1 MLTSQHVYM
10 LTVAVCNQKGGVGK
24 TTTVLGLASCASKLG
39 LRTLVID
46 LDPQSNATAALGVV
60 NPEWTSADVVHAAA
74 EGNAAGAITR
84 TDWDHVDAIAAD
96 LALAERESDVSLGS
110 EFALRESM
118 RGGLDAYSLVLIDCP
133 PSVGR
138 LTANALLAATHA
150 LVVTEP
156 SAPGLAGVQ
165 RVLESIET
173 IRKYHRRQLRLAGVL
188 VNLMPPRGRE
198 ASLRLDELTS
208 TLGTE
213 VWVPPIPRRAV
224 LTDAMGACRPIHDYG
239 SEALPVTRVLEQHFA
254 RLMWLDPGY
263 RKLHP
268 DRAPATGATV
278 DVTDADNAD
287 TEVVSMRGRRR

>member
-1 MLTSQHVYM
+1 M
-10 LTVAVCNQKGGVGK
+10 AVVNQKGGVGK
-24 TTTVLGLASCASKLG
+24 TTLTLGLASCASQLSV
-39 LRTLVID
+39 RTLVVD
-46 LDPQSNATAALGVV
+46 LDPQANATAALGVV
-60 NPEWTSADVVHAAA
+60 DPQWTSADVLHAAT
-74 EGNAAGAITR
+74 EGNASGAVTH

-96 LALAERESDVSLGS
+96 LALAERETDVSLGS

-118 RGGLDAYSLVLIDCP
+118 RGLSGYELVLIDCP

-165 RVLESIET
+165 RVIESIET

-198 ASLRLDELTS
+198 ATLRLDELTS
-208 TLGTE
+208 TLGAE

-224 LTDAMGACRPIHDYG
+224 LTDAMGSCRPVHEFG
-239 SEALPVTRVLEQHFA
+239 SDAVAVTRVLEQHFA

-263 RKLHP
+263 RKLHT
-268 DRAPATGATV
+268 DRQPATAEAAPLAIDVTGDDGATV
-278 DVTDADNAD
+278 VAL
-287 TEVVSMRGRRR
+287 RGAGR